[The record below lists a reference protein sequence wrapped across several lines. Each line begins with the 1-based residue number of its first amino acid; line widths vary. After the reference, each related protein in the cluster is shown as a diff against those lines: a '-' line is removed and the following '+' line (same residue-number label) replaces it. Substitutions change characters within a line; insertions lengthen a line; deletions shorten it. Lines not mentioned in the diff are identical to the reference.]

1 MANNV
6 VLVSGVQQMANDLVI
21 HVYVSIPFQILC
33 PSGLLGNI
41 KQSSLYYTVGPC
53 WVSVLNMAVSTCQS
67 QTPKLIF
74 CTLETVTRNAGI

>member
-6 VLVSGVQQMANDLVI
+6 VLVSGVQQIANDSVI
-21 HVYVSIPFQILC
+21 HVYVSPFQILC
-33 PSGLLGNI
+33 LSRLLENI
-41 KQSSLYYTVGPC
+41 EQSSLYYTVGPC
-53 WVSVLNMAVSTCQS
+53 WLSVLNMAVCTCQS